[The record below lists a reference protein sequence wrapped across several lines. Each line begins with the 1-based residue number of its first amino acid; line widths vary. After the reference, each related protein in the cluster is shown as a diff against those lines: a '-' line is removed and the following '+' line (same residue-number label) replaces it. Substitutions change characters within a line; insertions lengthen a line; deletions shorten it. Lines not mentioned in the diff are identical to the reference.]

1 MAKIIF
7 ENAVVSDNGYGLEVN
22 GKSLEEIISMALGT
36 KAGSAVAGYSK
47 SENGLKPFYSNSCN
61 VTVIIEP
68 NPNICV
74 IENLSEVEYE
84 SVEELESEVTGAYGE
99 HQKKAG
105 EAES

>member
-7 ENAVVSDNGYGLEVN
+7 ENAVVSDNGYGVEVN

-36 KAGSAVAGYSK
+36 RAGSAVAGYGK
-47 SENGLKPFYSNSCN
+47 AKGVLKPFYSNSCN

-68 NPNICV
+68 NPTNCV
-74 IENLSEVEYE
+74 IENLSEIEYE
-84 SVEELESEVTGAYGE
+84 SVEELEREVTEAYGE
-99 HQKKAG
+99 YQEKAG